1 MNQGRTDQ
9 CLKSINSLAISFQR
23 YPFKYLL
30 ESDIQC
36 DLFGRLRLEI
46 NEKISVPSSSESDY
60 TLDLI
65 NSEYLDRFD
74 LCCLNADVIESMSE
88 SDFQPNGKYDE
99 YIYHLPVLLA
109 IELKYIK
116 GKYRQKGDFQ
126 KFLNDADKIR
136 NSKFRSKVSSSLCI
150 CFIQD
155 ESVFSYH
162 KSTYGN
168 CVFTEVDSISELDN
182 LYVVTPSSVYCV
194 VKM

>member
-1 MNQGRTDQ
+1 MNQGIMEQ
-9 CLKSINSLAISFQR
+9 CLKSINSLVVSFQK

-36 DLFGRLRLEI
+36 DLFSRLRDGV
-46 NEKISVPSSSESDY
+46 NEEISVPSSSEINY

-74 LCCLNADVIESMSE
+74 LCCLNVDAISSMN
-88 SDFQPNGKYDE
+88 DNAFQPNGKHDE

-116 GKYRQKGDFQ
+116 GKYRQKRDFQ

-136 NSKFRSKVSSSLCI
+136 YSKFSSKVSNSLCI

-155 ESVFSYH
+155 ESVFNYH
-162 KSTYGN
+162 KEIYNN
-168 CVFTEVDSISELDN
+168 CNFTEVDSISELDR
-182 LYVVTPSSVYCV
+182 LYVVTPSSAFSV
-194 VKM
+194 VEI